1 MKLIA
6 KVIIKGKGKTYSFP
20 KEELLT
26 KSINELVEEKLGDA
40 GVSDFEIKN
49 NLLTVKVGGD
59 EVKTIE
65 IDPTELVTKTLQQVV
80 KDKLKLGRKKFEV
93 ELVQGK

>member
-1 MKLIA
+1 MKLTA
-6 KVIIKGKGKTYSFP
+6 KVTIKGKGKTYSFP
-20 KEELLT
+20 KEELFV
-26 KSINELVEEKLGDA
+26 KSVNELVEEKLKDA
-40 GVSDFEIKN
+40 TVSDFEVKN

-59 EVKTIE
+59 EVKTVE
-65 IDPTELVTKTLQQVV
+65 IDSSELVKKTLQQVV

>member
-1 MKLIA
+1 MKLTA
-6 KVIIKGKGKTYSFP
+6 KVTIKGKGKTYSFP
-20 KEELLT
+20 KEELLA
-26 KSINELVEEKLGDA
+26 KSVNELVEEKLKDA
-40 GVSDFEIKN
+40 TVSDFEVKN

-59 EVKTIE
+59 EVKTVE
-65 IDPTELVTKTLQQVV
+65 IDSSELVKKTLQQVV

>member
-1 MKLIA
+1 MKLTA
-6 KVIIKGKGKTYSFP
+6 KVIIKGKGKSYSFP

-26 KSINELVEEKLGDA
+26 KSVNELVEEKIKDA
-40 GVSDFEIKN
+40 VVSDFEVKN

-59 EVKTIE
+59 ETKTIE
-65 IDPTELVTKTLQQVV
+65 IDPTELVTKTVQQIV

>member
-1 MKLIA
+1 MKLTA
-6 KVIIKGKGKTYSFP
+6 KVTIKGKGKTYSFP
-20 KEELLT
+20 KEELLV

-93 ELVQGK
+93 ELAQGK

>member
-6 KVIIKGKGKTYSFP
+6 KVTIKGKGKTYSFP

-26 KSINELVEEKLGDA
+26 KNINELVEEKIKDA
-40 GVSDFEIKN
+40 VVSDFEVKN
-49 NLLTVKVGGD
+49 NLVSVRVGGD
-59 EVKTIE
+59 ETKTIE
-65 IDPTELVTKTLQQVV
+65 VEPTELVTKTLQQVV

>member
-6 KVIIKGKGKTYSFP
+6 KVTTKGKGKTYSFP
-20 KEELLT
+20 KEELFT
-26 KSINELVEEKLGDA
+26 KSINELVEEKLKDA
-40 GVSDFEIKN
+40 VVTDFEVKN
-49 NLLTVKVGGD
+49 NLVSIVVGGD
-59 EVKTIE
+59 EIKTIE
-65 IDPTELVTKTLQQVV
+65 VDPTELVTKTLQQVV